1 MILLN
6 HMSKK
11 YLDLNSDVLFSFFKL
26 SDWKERAFMVG
37 GLHLLGVL
45 IYILAIILFF
55 IPIIGWAIAF
65 IILMLLPFLIMV
77 VNFLIDGYKLELI
90 EASRKGHSHKKIPFN
105 NNYMPR
111 IKQGFYVGIANL
123 VYNLPIIIVYFFSI
137 ALLFSPVFLLM
148 SSAGTSNETQ
158 EVLGVFG
165 VFGSMIVFYILIFAI
180 YIYQLLYSIFI
191 YPVMFLLYSRKNSL
205 REALDIKAVFSFL
218 KNNFLN
224 ICLYALIT
232 VVVSFVFGFL
242 LSISFFLIFLC
253 IGFVVA
259 PVVFAVGLTYLV
271 HLQAELTA
279 QLDLQSK

>member
-1 MILLN
+1 
-6 HMSKK
+6 MSKK

-158 EVLGVFG
+158 EVLGVFW
-165 VFGSMIVFYILIFAI
+165 SLWLNDS
-180 YIYQLLYSIFI
+180 LLYSDIRHLYLSAFIFYI
-191 YPVMFLLYSRKNSL
+191 HLSGDVSS
-205 REALDIKAVFSFL
+205 VFSQE
-218 KNNFLN
+218 
-224 ICLYALIT
+224 
-232 VVVSFVFGFL
+232 L
-242 LSISFFLIFLC
+242 L
-253 IGFVVA
+253 A
-259 PVVFAVGLTYLV
+259 
-271 HLQAELTA
+271 
-279 QLDLQSK
+279 